1 MRKNFFSLKTGHEAS
16 DEYFKNLAI
25 WHDIDLVKAYFL
37 GVCTSSIILYLIW
50 CLYN

>member
-1 MRKNFFSLKTGHEAS
+1 MNKNFFPLKTGHKPS
-16 DEYFKNLAI
+16 DEHFKNLAI
-25 WHDIDLVKAYFL
+25 HHDIDLVKSYFL